1 MKKFLDKL
9 IVSASLE
16 ELLDENVSHVV
27 GTKKV
32 FLRQTDSVSNITQVA
47 YGILKNEEQVDFH
60 VHPTMEECF
69 FILEGEGVYF
79 IGELQVDLKKDIF
92 VRIPANTQ
100 HSMKCTSRTPLRFF
114 YFGVAIQ

>member
-9 IVSASLE
+9 VVSISLD
-16 ELLDENVSHVV
+16 ELLDENVSHAA
-27 GTKKV
+27 GTKRV

-47 YGILKNEEQVDFH
+47 YGVLEKEEQVESH
-60 VHPTMEECF
+60 VHPSMEEYF

-79 IGELQVDLKKDIF
+79 IGEVEVDLKKNIF

-100 HSMKCTSRTPLRFF
+100 HSMKCTSSIALRFF
-114 YFGVAIQ
+114 YFGVATQ